1 MAGGLNPFAKRGKI
15 KIFREEA
22 GQTKTFAFD
31 FDDVAKGEA
40 LEQNIR
46 LYRGDVIVVP

>member
-15 KIFREEA
+15 KIFREE
-22 GQTKTFAFD
+22 GGETKTFSFD
-31 FDDVAKGEA
+31 YDEVAKAEA

-46 LYRGDVIVVP
+46 LKRGDVIVVP